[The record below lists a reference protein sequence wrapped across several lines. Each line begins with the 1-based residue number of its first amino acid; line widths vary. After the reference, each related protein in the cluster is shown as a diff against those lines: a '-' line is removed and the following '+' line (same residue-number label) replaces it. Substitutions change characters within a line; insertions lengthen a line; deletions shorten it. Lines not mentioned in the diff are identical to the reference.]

1 MATHADAPVSDQTAR
16 TAKGWRLWYM
26 VAVLCSTNAVAFID
40 RASLPLLAQQIER
53 DLKITDWEMGS
64 LQGAAFVITYFG
76 LAVPAGVLIDR
87 FPRRQVMA
95 AAISFWALFTM
106 LCGFANSFP
115 ALFLARLGIGTGETV
130 SGPGSLSIIRDGVP
144 ADKRG
149 RSVAIWAMGANI
161 GAASAL
167 LAGGAILLAIGDK
180 PSVNLPLIGTLRSWQ
195 FVLICCGL
203 MALPVAGLMFSFPE
217 PKRTGARD
225 TQDGVAQAVRYLRS
239 RWKVFLPLFVVNGV
253 TIIMTVGAGLWEP
266 LMFGR
271 VFHLSRPEIGFTLAL
286 MMLLLAMPSQF
297 LAGVIM
303 DWLER
308 RGIANPIPCFGVVVT
323 VLSLGLGIGFPLA
336 ASAFVAWVLL
346 GGYFLIATST
356 FTIGTALLARLSPPG
371 MIGKVTS
378 LHFLWVGF
386 CGTLVGGQLYPG
398 VSAAFFG
405 WAGERAIAYSL
416 SSVIGT
422 LDVVALLTYIV
433 LMLTTGAAARTAI
446 AKRA

>member
-1 MATHADAPVSDQTAR
+1 MATRDDVPVSYQTAR
-16 TAKGWRLWYM
+16 MAQGWRLWYM
-26 VAVLCSTNAVAFID
+26 VAVLSATNAVAFID

-53 DLKITDWEMGS
+53 DLKITDSQMGL

-76 LAVPAGVLIDR
+76 LAVPAGMLIDR
-87 FPRRQVMA
+87 FPRRQAMA
-95 AAISFWALFTM
+95 AAIGFWALFTM

-149 RSVAIWAMGANI
+149 RSIAIWAMGANI
-161 GAASAL
+161 GAAFAL
-167 LAGGAILLAIGDK
+167 LAGGAILLAIGDR
-180 PSVNLPLIGTLRSWQ
+180 PSVNLPLLGTMRSWQ

-203 MALPVAGLMFSFPE
+203 LALPVAGLMFSFPE
-217 PKRTGARD
+217 PKRTAARD
-225 TQDGVAQAVRYLRS
+225 ARDGVAQAIRYLRS
-239 RWKVFLPLFVVNGV
+239 RWTVFLPLFIVNGV

-271 VFHLSRPEIGFTLAL
+271 VFHLGRPEIGFTLAL

-297 LAGVIM
+297 FAGVIM
-303 DWLER
+303 DWLQR
-308 RGIANPIPCFGVVVT
+308 RGLANPIPYFGVVVT
-323 VLSLGLGIGFPLA
+323 VLSLGLGVGFPLA
-336 ASAFVAWVLL
+336 ANPTVAWVLL

-356 FTIGTALLARLSPPG
+356 FTIGTALLARLSPPS

-398 VSAAFFG
+398 VSEAFFG

-422 LDVVALLTYIV
+422 LDVIALLTYVV
-433 LMLTTGAAARTAI
+433 LMLTTRAEARNAAAPQA
-446 AKRA
+446 